1 MTLMLFSCNSSC
13 KEIVIVRQKIG
24 KPDKPIYPKVQFQ
37 SRQDGAW
44 LTREMLQKLMER
56 EVLKN
61 NYVNNLER
69 RIEENDRLSE
79 IPR

>member
-24 KPDKPIYPKVQFQ
+24 KPDAPIYPRVQFQ
-37 SRQDGAW
+37 SRTEGAL

-56 EVLKN
+56 EILKN
-61 NYVNNLER
+61 NYINNLER